1 MNICP
6 ECGKRVELKNGRYGL
21 FYGCS
26 GFPKCKFTADF
37 EVSSGDDFDLND
49 YEDYEFQRELDG
61 YLNEIING

>member
-49 YEDYEFQRELDG
+49 
-61 YLNEIING
+61 